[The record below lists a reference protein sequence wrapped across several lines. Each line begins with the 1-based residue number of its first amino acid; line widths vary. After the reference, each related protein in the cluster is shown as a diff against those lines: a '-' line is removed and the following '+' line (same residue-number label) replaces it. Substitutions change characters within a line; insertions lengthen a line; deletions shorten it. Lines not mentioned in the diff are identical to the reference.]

1 MKDSLELDN
10 QVCFPIYALTKEIIN
25 QYRPF
30 LDALDITY
38 PQYLVLMVLW
48 KEKEQTVGQL
58 GEKVFLDSGTLTP
71 LLKRMQQKGM
81 LDRRR
86 SPEDERVVI
95 LSLTQKG
102 ILLKEKAKDIP
113 QKLMESMQVTQ
124 EEVLLLK
131 DIVTR
136 ILNKQK

>member
-1 MKDSLELDN
+1 
-10 QVCFPIYALTKEIIN
+10 
-25 QYRPF
+25 
-30 LDALDITY
+30 
-38 PQYLVLMVLW
+38 
-48 KEKEQTVGQL
+48 
-58 GEKVFLDSGTLTP
+58 
-71 LLKRMQQKGM
+71 MQQKGM

-113 QKLMESMQVTQ
+113 QKLMESMHVTQ